1 MNQVKQQTFFDN
13 THIPGENGNIH
24 KAKYGGHPN
33 EEDAECGH
41 MHYLIKSEKTRF
53 YKKNKYL
60 K

>member
-13 THIPGENGNIH
+13 THISGENGNIH

-41 MHYLIKSEKTRF
+41 MHYLIKSEKT
-53 YKKNKYL
+53 
-60 K
+60 